1 MVAKVENGVT
11 QSCQKN
17 SGKTGKTQFWHD
29 FFHFFEQDRLLFARV
44 DSRHRRDRI
53 SDKNSRKRRRK
64 KMGLIFF
71 FQKCA
76 CASRFQWGNFTFFWP
91 RKN

>member
-29 FFHFFEQDRLLFARV
+29 FFHFFEQDRLLFARGRV
-44 DSRHRRDRI
+44 LDMRDSI
-53 SDKNSRKRRRK
+53 SDKNSRKRK
-64 KMGLIFF
+64 EK
-71 FQKCA
+71 
-76 CASRFQWGNFTFFWP
+76 FWV
-91 RKN
+91 